1 MIQVMMAAGEVSGDL
16 HGANLAKALLK
27 ERGLSIF
34 GMGGQ
39 RMKEAGV
46 EILDSTIHLS
56 SVGFSEPLRSI
67 PRLYRTLKRLTKAI
81 KERRPRAAI
90 LIDNQGFNLHL
101 AKTLKREGIAVL
113 YYLPPQIWAF
123 GGWEAKGIARL
134 ITHILAV
141 FRFEEEAWLEA
152 GAKVSFIGHPFL
164 DMVHPTLPR
173 EDAKRYFGLKPDLPT
188 IGLLPGSRTHEIS
201 RHLPILL
208 DGAKELMMERPALQ
222 FILPLADPI
231 FKEMVL
237 DGLKRKDGPPVTL
250 VEELRYDAI
259 NVCDLIITSSGTAT
273 LEAAL
278 LGVPMIIIYR
288 TSAFTWWIS
297 RLIVKTRFAG
307 MPNIILKRP
316 IVKELLQGDLGPKEI
331 KEEAI
336 RILDSEEEVYRIKR
350 DLSYLVP
357 YLGEPGAIGR
367 ARDIILSY
375 L

>member
-1 MIQVMMAAGEVSGDL
+1 
-16 HGANLAKALLK
+16 
-27 ERGLSIF
+27 
-34 GMGGQ
+34 
-39 RMKEAGV
+39 
-46 EILDSTIHLS
+46 
-56 SVGFSEPLRSI
+56 
-67 PRLYRTLKRLTKAI
+67 
-81 KERRPRAAI
+81 
-90 LIDNQGFNLHL
+90 
-101 AKTLKREGIAVL
+101 
-113 YYLPPQIWAF
+113 
-123 GGWEAKGIARL
+123 
-134 ITHILAV
+134 
-141 FRFEEEAWLEA
+141 
-152 GAKVSFIGHPFL
+152 
-164 DMVHPTLPR
+164 
-173 EDAKRYFGLKPDLPT
+173 
-188 IGLLPGSRTHEIS
+188 
-201 RHLPILL
+201 
-208 DGAKELMMERPALQ
+208 
-222 FILPLADPI
+222 LADPI